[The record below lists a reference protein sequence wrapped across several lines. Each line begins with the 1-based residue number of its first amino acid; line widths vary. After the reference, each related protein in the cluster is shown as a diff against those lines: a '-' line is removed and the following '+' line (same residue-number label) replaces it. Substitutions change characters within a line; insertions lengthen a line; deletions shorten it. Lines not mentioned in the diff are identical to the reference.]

1 MTGHFP
7 GGEPEMSN
15 SFTILSVL
23 VVEDDALV
31 RMHGMDI
38 LEDAGFNVLEASNAD
53 DALVILTGG
62 AKVHLLLS
70 DVDMPG
76 SIDGVGLARVV
87 HERWPEVH
95 LLLTSGHHRLAD
107 ADLPSTG
114 RFVRKPWTA
123 ESLLGQVRAL
133 VEA

>member
-62 AKVHLLLS
+62 AEVHLLLS

-107 ADLPSTG
+107 ADLPPAG
-114 RFVRKPWTA
+114 RFIRKPWTA
-123 ESLLGQVRAL
+123 DGLLGQVRAL
-133 VEA
+133 VGA